1 MDDQKLNFKNNI
13 TMGKQIKTLK
23 FKKTRR
29 SWIIVIGKIVRTKH
43 NGNRI
48 VWFIWKLQKSLITIY
63 AECDDNL
70 DNQIF
75 SLGTVLRFYINL
87 KLLYLTQ

>member
-29 SWIIVIGKIVRTKH
+29 SWIIDIGKIEQNTMATESSDLFENYRKV
-43 NGNRI
+43 
-48 VWFIWKLQKSLITIY
+48 
-63 AECDDNL
+63 
-70 DNQIF
+70 
-75 SLGTVLRFYINL
+75 
-87 KLLYLTQ
+87 